1 MLRGRGEFS
10 VRRRSAF
17 RWGSNYTHF
26 VYALAVAPPHAL
38 LATSGEW
45 CIASP
50 EQGQCE
56 SVQFVAG
63 IALEGPD
70 GHPPDRLLLSYGVN
84 DCEARLGSLPLTRL
98 WSSLVPLPGA
108 ALCPG

>member
-1 MLRGRGEFS
+1 M
-10 VRRRSAF
+10 RRRSAF

-63 IALEGPD
+63 IALEGPE

-98 WSSLVPLPGA
+98 WSSLVPLPGT